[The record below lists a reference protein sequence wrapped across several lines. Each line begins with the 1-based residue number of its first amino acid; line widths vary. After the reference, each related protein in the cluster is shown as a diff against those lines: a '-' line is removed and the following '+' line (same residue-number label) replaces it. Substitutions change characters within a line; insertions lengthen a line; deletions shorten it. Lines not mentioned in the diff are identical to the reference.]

1 MKTNSNNHWFK
12 LENLPVESFI
22 NDIDFIKNNIN
33 RLNWNNISKYKKTN

>member
-1 MKTNSNNHWFK
+1 MKTNSNNQWFR